1 MPTSPLRSP
10 VAAKLRATNNPR
22 TPPCSTETQFDDLDC
37 CGLLGAGRGRRRQ
50 SCGALNLGLEAVA
63 NEILKSGL
71 AEQVFR
77 EPPSI
82 PGKFGG
88 LIEIMLENYGAPRRL
103 TSRPQLIS

>member
-37 CGLLGAGRGRRRQ
+37 CGLLGAGRGRLRQ

-63 NEILKSGL
+63 NEILK
-71 AEQVFR
+71 
-77 EPPSI
+77 
-82 PGKFGG
+82 FGG
-88 LIEIMLENYGAPRRL
+88 LDRDHGRELWRTQTVDIPAAAHQL
-103 TSRPQLIS
+103 TGRTQRSIV